1 MPMTNPPPFDWYQ
14 FKLFLEHSAGFSMDA
29 LHVIAGVLIQLAVAA
44 LFRATVARPLP
55 LIVVFLLE
63 LLNEWNDLR
72 VEQWP
77 DAGMQ
82 YGEGAK
88 DLLLTMLL
96 PVLLFLVARNRPK
109 LIR

>member
-1 MPMTNPPPFDWYQ
+1 MKNLPPFDWYQ

-29 LHVIAGVLIQLAVAA
+29 LHVIAGVLVQFAAAA
-44 LFRATVARPLP
+44 LFRTTLARPLP

-77 DAGMQ
+77 DRGMQ

-88 DLLLTMLL
+88 DLVLTMLL
-96 PVLLFLVARNRPK
+96 PVLLFLVARHRPNV
-109 LIR
+109 IR

>member
-1 MPMTNPPPFDWYQ
+1 MIRAAALDWYQ
-14 FKLFLEHSAGFSMDA
+14 TKLFLQHSAGFSMDA
-29 LHVIAGVLIQLAVAA
+29 LHVIAGVLLQMLVAA
-44 LFRATVARPLP
+44 LFRTTLARPFP

-63 LLNEWNDLR
+63 LANEANDLR

-77 DAGMQ
+77 QPGMQ

-88 DLLLTMLL
+88 DLVITMIL
-96 PVLLFLVARNRPK
+96 PVVIYLVARHRPK

>member
-1 MPMTNPPPFDWYQ
+1 MTDLSVSSWYQ

-44 LFRATVARPLP
+44 LFRTTVARPLP